1 MGDRWMDERDRDWR
15 ERDWRRSE
23 AYGRGEARGRAGET
37 RRYEDRSW
45 AGPEDERG
53 GPYEG
58 RGRRRAYGYEDED
71 YGGRSGLTAGG
82 AAPSSSTPDR
92 GAGGARFSNQD
103 YTGRGYADERRP
115 PRQGFDYG
123 RAEDY
128 SYARSYRADRDR
140 EARRAWQDEGDR
152 SYNREL
158 ERRYADDLRRP
169 SAGGRGGYDY
179 DRGYGD
185 AGRTEQAGDFL
196 QRAGQRISS
205 WIRGDAGQEARSH
218 RGVGPKG
225 YQRSDERISDEAHDR
240 LTDDPW
246 LDASNIELV
255 VRAGEITLSGHV
267 ESRDAKHRAEHL
279 VEDLSGV
286 RHVQNNLRVDAN
298 AGFTGA
304 GRGFGSSAVEA
315 EMRRNEPAPGPEG
328 HAASGLWGRTST
340 GARAEQSP
348 DPGAKR
354 N

>member
-1 MGDRWMDERDRDWR
+1 MADRWMDERDREWR

-23 AYGRGEARGRAGET
+23 AYGRGEPRGRPGEA

-45 AGPEDERG
+45 AGPADDPG
-53 GPYEG
+53 GPYPP
-58 RGRRRAYGYEDED
+58 RGRTRAYGYEDED
-71 YGGRSGLTAGG
+71 YHGRSGLTAGG
-82 AAPSSSTPDR
+82 PAPSGSSPER
-92 GAGGARFSNQD
+92 PGAGGASFTSQD
-103 YTGRGYADERRP
+103 YTGRRYADERGRADYGHL
-115 PRQGFDYG
+115 PRQGPDYG

-140 EARRAWQDEGDR
+140 E
-152 SYNREL
+152 
-158 ERRYADDLRRP
+158 ERRYADD
-169 SAGGRGGYDY
+169 
-179 DRGYGD
+179 RGYG
-185 AGRTEQAGDFL
+185 GDY
-196 QRAGQRISS
+196 
-205 WIRGDAGQEARSH
+205 GQEGRGH
-218 RGVGPKG
+218 RGVGPRG

-267 ESRDAKHRAEHL
+267 EHREAKHRAEHL

-286 RHVQNNLRVDAN
+286 RHVQNNLRVDPD

-304 GRGFGSSAVEA
+304 GRGYGSGTVEA
-315 EMRRNEPAPGPEG
+315 EMRRNEAAPGPEP
-328 HAASGLWGRTST
+328 HASSGLWGRTST
-340 GARAEQSP
+340 GARAEQP